1 MNKNILIWS
10 HLILAAVLVLL
21 AFYVETGFMKRGSY
35 LTAIGIAYMVV
46 RKSNVEDMA
55 SRGWIDD
62 LISML
67 LIGVACFSIAY
78 IFFAP
83 RNFEMKCVAAG
94 ILTVAAFIGIRRI
107 KIRYFSNKL
116 EDQQS

>member
-1 MNKNILIWS
+1 MNKNVLIWS
-10 HLILAAVLVLL
+10 HLILAAVLVLV
-21 AFYVETGFMKRGSY
+21 AFYCETGFLRRGSY

-46 RKSNVEDMA
+46 RKSNVDDMA

-62 LISML
+62 IISIL
-67 LIGVACFSIAY
+67 LVGVACFSIAY

-94 ILTVAAFIGIRRI
+94 MLSVAAFIGIRRI
-107 KIRYFSNKL
+107 KIRHFSNEL
-116 EDQQS
+116 EDQQG